1 MSCILDKGI
10 QVMANLKIR
19 TFKDGKTEPATTIT
33 VPLAIIRYAGKLM
46 PKHLTKALQEKGI
59 DIDTDMI
66 VELSQNKEIRGTIV
80 EIEDHQ
86 KNEKI
91 VIAIE

>member
-1 MSCILDKGI
+1 MNLKGI
-10 QVMANLKIR
+10 QVMASLKIR

-33 VPLAIIRYAGKLM
+33 VPLAIIRYASKII
-46 PKHLTKALQEKGI
+46 PKKFTKALQEKGI
-59 DIDTDMI
+59 DIDIDMI

-80 EIEDHQ
+80 EIENHQ

>member
-1 MSCILDKGI
+1 
-10 QVMANLKIR
+10 MASLKIR
-19 TFKDGKTEPATTIT
+19 TFNDGDTEPKTTISI
-33 VPLAIIRYAGKLM
+33 PLKIVRYAKKLM
-46 PKHLTKALQEKGI
+46 PKHFTKALQEKGI

-80 EIEDHQ
+80 EIENHQ

-91 VIAIE
+91 VVAIE

>member
-1 MSCILDKGI
+1 
-10 QVMANLKIR
+10 MASLKIR

-33 VPLAIIRYAGKLM
+33 VPLAIIHYASKII
-46 PKHLTKALQEKGI
+46 PKKFTKALQEKGI

-66 VELSQNKEIRGTIV
+66 VELSQDKEIRGTIV

-91 VIAIE
+91 IIAIE

>member
-1 MSCILDKGI
+1 
-10 QVMANLKIR
+10 MASLKIR
-19 TFKDGKTEPATTIT
+19 TFNDGKMEPSTTIT
-33 VPLAIIRYAGKLM
+33 VPLTIIRYAKKLI
-46 PKHLTKALQEKGI
+46 PKQFKKELQEKGI
-59 DIDTDMI
+59 DIEVI

-80 EIEDHQ
+80 EIEKHE

>member
-1 MSCILDKGI
+1 
-10 QVMANLKIR
+10 MASLKIR

-46 PKHLTKALQEKGI
+46 PKHLTKTLQEKGI

>member
-1 MSCILDKGI
+1 
-10 QVMANLKIR
+10 MASLKIR
-19 TFKDGKTEPATTIT
+19 TFNDGDTEPKTTISI
-33 VPLAIIRYAGKLM
+33 PLKIVRYAQKLM
-46 PKHLTKALQEKGI
+46 PEHFTKALQEKGI
-59 DIDTDMI
+59 DVDTDMI

-80 EIEDHQ
+80 EIENHQ

>member
-1 MSCILDKGI
+1 
-10 QVMANLKIR
+10 MASLKIR
-19 TFKDGKTEPATTIT
+19 TFNDGNTKPTTTIT
-33 VPLAIIRYAGKLM
+33 VPLAIIRYAKKLM
-46 PKHLTKALQEKGI
+46 PKQFTKALQEKGI

-66 VELSQNKEIRGTIV
+66 VELSQNKEIRGIIA
-80 EIEDHQ
+80 EIENHE

>member
-1 MSCILDKGI
+1 
-10 QVMANLKIR
+10 MASLKIR
-19 TFKDGKTEPATTIT
+19 TFNDGDTEPKTTISI
-33 VPLAIIRYAGKLM
+33 PLTIVRYAKKLM
-46 PKHLTKALQEKGI
+46 PKHFTKALQEKGI
-59 DIDTDMI
+59 DVDTDMI

-80 EIEDHQ
+80 EIENHQ

>member
-1 MSCILDKGI
+1 
-10 QVMANLKIR
+10 MASLKIR
-19 TFKDGKTEPATTIT
+19 TFNDGKTAPKTTIT
-33 VPLAIIRYAGKLM
+33 VPLEIIRYAKKLM
-46 PKHLTKALQEKGI
+46 PKHFTKALQEKGI

-80 EIEDHQ
+80 EIENHL

>member
-1 MSCILDKGI
+1 
-10 QVMANLKIR
+10 MANLKIR
-19 TFKDGKTEPATTIT
+19 TFNDGKTEPATTIT

-46 PKHLTKALQEKGI
+46 PKHLTKTLQEKGI

>member
-1 MSCILDKGI
+1 
-10 QVMANLKIR
+10 MASLKIR
-19 TFKDGKTEPATTIT
+19 TFYDGNTEPATTISI
-33 VPLAIIRYAGKLM
+33 PLKIVRYAKKLI
-46 PKHLTKALQEKGI
+46 PKKYINALQEKGI
-59 DIDTDMI
+59 DIDTDTI
-66 VELSQNKEIRGTIV
+66 IELSQNKEIRGTIV

>member
-1 MSCILDKGI
+1 
-10 QVMANLKIR
+10 MASLKIR
-19 TFKDGKTEPATTIT
+19 TFHDGNTEPKTTIT
-33 VPLAIIRYAGKLM
+33 VPLAIIRYASKII
-46 PKHLTKALQEKGI
+46 PKHFTKALQEKGI

-91 VIAIE
+91 VITIE

>member
-1 MSCILDKGI
+1 
-10 QVMANLKIR
+10 MASLKIR
-19 TFKDGKTEPATTIT
+19 TFNDGDTEPKTTISI
-33 VPLAIIRYAGKLM
+33 PLKIVRYAKKLM
-46 PKHLTKALQEKGI
+46 PKKYTNALQEKGI

-80 EIEDHQ
+80 EIENHQ
-86 KNEKI
+86 KNERI

>member
-1 MSCILDKGI
+1 
-10 QVMANLKIR
+10 MASLKIR

-33 VPLAIIRYAGKLM
+33 IPLAIIRYASKII
-46 PKHLTKALQEKGI
+46 PKKFTKALQEKGI
-59 DIDTDMI
+59 DIDTDTI
-66 VELSQNKEIRGTIV
+66 VELSQNKDIRGTIV

>member
-1 MSCILDKGI
+1 
-10 QVMANLKIR
+10 MASLKIR
-19 TFKDGKTEPATTIT
+19 TFNDGNTKPKTTISI
-33 VPLAIIRYAGKLM
+33 PLKIIRYAKKLI
-46 PKHLTKALQEKGI
+46 PKNFTKALQEKGI

-80 EIEDHQ
+80 EIENHQ

>member
-1 MSCILDKGI
+1 
-10 QVMANLKIR
+10 MASLKIR
-19 TFKDGKTEPATTIT
+19 TFKDGNTEPATTIT
-33 VPLAIIRYAGKLM
+33 VPLAIIRYASKII
-46 PKHLTKALQEKGI
+46 PKYFTKPLQEKGI

-66 VELSQNKEIRGTIV
+66 VELSQNKEIRGTIA
-80 EIEDHQ
+80 EIENHQ

>member
-1 MSCILDKGI
+1 
-10 QVMANLKIR
+10 MANLKIR